1 MNITNSTPEDITEI
15 FRLYKIAS
23 AYQKAIKT
31 VIVWPNFERI
41 LVEKEVSEQRQFK
54 LLINNEIACVWA
66 VTFSDE
72 QIWEKRNIDTAVYI
86 HRIATNPNYRG
97 QNFVGAIVTWAKEY
111 AKVNN
116 KRYVRLDTLGENTKL
131 INHYNTAGFEFLG
144 LFDLKNTDTLPTHY
158 KEAPVCLFQID
169 LGA

>member
-31 VIVWPNFERI
+31 VIVWPNFERT
-41 LVEKEVSEQRQFK
+41 LVETEISEQRQFK
-54 LLINNEIACVWA
+54 LIINTEIACVWA

-72 QIWEKRNIDTAVYI
+72 HIWEKRNIDTAVYI

-97 QNFVGAIVTWAKEY
+97 QNFVGMIVTWAKEY

-131 INHYNTAGFEFLG
+131 IKHYDNAGFDFLG
-144 LFDLKNTDTLPTHY
+144 LFDLKNTDTLPAHY

-169 LGA
+169 LKG